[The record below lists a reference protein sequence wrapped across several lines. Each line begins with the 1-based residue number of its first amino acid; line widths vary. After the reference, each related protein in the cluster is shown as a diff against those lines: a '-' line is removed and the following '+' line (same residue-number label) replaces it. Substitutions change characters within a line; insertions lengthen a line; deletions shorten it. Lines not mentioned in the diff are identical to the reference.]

1 MRRKFVAANWK
12 MNGSRARNRQL
23 LDALKPP
30 LQSLEGRVDIAVCPS
45 HLHLGETVSAL
56 AGSLIRPGAQDLFGL
71 EDGAMTGEVSASM
84 LVDCGA
90 EFVIVGHSE
99 RRGHLG
105 ETDAAVAAKFAAAK
119 KAGLTPILCVGET
132 RAERDAG
139 NTEAVVLRQLDA
151 VTGGQGVEAM
161 VNAAVNV
168 MDGAVIAYEPVWA
181 IGSGTP
187 ATPEQAQAVHA
198 LLRARLREQ
207 SGAVADGVRILYG
220 GSMNAANARELFAQ
234 PDIDGGLVGGASL
247 KAEEFTAICAS
258 AVS

>member
-30 LQSLEGRVDIAVCPS
+30 LQSLDGRVDIAVCPS

-151 VTGGQGVEAM
+151 VTGGQGVEA
-161 VNAAVNV
+161 AVNV

-181 IGSGTP
+181 IGTGKA
-187 ATPEQAQAVHA
+187 ATPGIAQQMHAVIRVRLA
-198 LLRARLREQ
+198 GIAPEAARRM
-207 SGAVADGVRILYG
+207 RILYG
-220 GSMNAANARELFAQ
+220 GSVKGDNAREMTRNA
-234 PDIDGGLVGGASL
+234 DVDGVLVGGASL
-247 KAEEFTAICAS
+247 HADSFLAIVAGIQKP
-258 AVS
+258 

>member
-1 MRRKFVAANWK
+1 MRRRFVAANWK

-30 LQSLEGRVDIAVCPS
+30 LQSLGGRVDIAVCPS
-45 HLHLGETVSAL
+45 HLHLGETVAAL
-56 AGSLIRPGAQDLFGL
+56 AGSPVRSGAQDLFGL

-99 RRGHLG
+99 RRGRLG

-119 KAGLTPILCVGET
+119 AAGLVPILCVGET

-139 NTEAVVLRQLDA
+139 STEAVVLRQLDA
-151 VTGGQGVEAM
+151 VTGEHGIEA
-161 VNAAVNV
+161 

-181 IGSGTP
+181 IGSGTA

-207 SGAVADGVRILYG
+207 SGAIADGARILYG
-220 GSMNAANARELFAQ
+220 GSISAANARELFTQ

-247 KAEEFTAICAS
+247 KAEEFTAICAGADS
-258 AVS
+258 

>member
-1 MRRKFVAANWK
+1 MRRRFVAANWK

-30 LQSLEGRVDIAVCPS
+30 LRSLGGRVDIVVCPS
-45 HLHLGETVSAL
+45 HLHLGETVAAL
-56 AGSLIRPGAQDLFGL
+56 AGSPVRPGAQDLFGL

-99 RRGHLG
+99 RRGRLG
-105 ETDAAVAAKFAAAK
+105 ETDAAVAAKFAAART
-119 KAGLTPILCVGET
+119 AGLVPILCVGET

-139 NTEAVVLRQLDA
+139 STEAVVLRQLDA
-151 VTGGQGVEAM
+151 VTGEHGIEA
-161 VNAAVNV
+161 

-181 IGSGTP
+181 IGSGTA

-207 SGAVADGVRILYG
+207 SGAIADAARILYG
-220 GSMNAANARELFAQ
+220 GSISAANVRELFTQ

-247 KAEEFTAICAS
+247 KAEEFTAICAGADS
-258 AVS
+258 

>member
-1 MRRKFVAANWK
+1 MRRRFVAANWK
-12 MNGSRARNRQL
+12 MNGSRARSRQL

-30 LQSLEGRVDIAVCPS
+30 LQSLGERVDIVVCPS

-56 AGSLIRPGAQDLFGL
+56 AGSPVRPGAQDLFGL

-99 RRGHLG
+99 RRGRLG
-105 ETDAAVAAKFAAAK
+105 ETDAAVAAKFAAARE
-119 KAGLTPILCVGET
+119 AGLTPILCVGET

-139 NTEAVVLRQLDA
+139 NTGAVVLRQLDA
-151 VTGGQGVEAM
+151 VTGEQGIEA
-161 VNAAVNV
+161 

-181 IGSGTP
+181 IGSGTA

-207 SGAVADGVRILYG
+207 SGAVADGARILYG
-220 GSMNAANARELFAQ
+220 GSISAANARELFTQ

-258 AVS
+258 ADS